1 MYILITLKRAE
12 KLLGIAVFTRCTET
26 PVSFTYISCKLLL
39 LLFFLTGRIH
49 IRLDCYI
56 VPEPGPQGGATNTK
70 ETSQAPQQPSN
81 TVITAAHSQDVV
93 TTQQVMNRI
102 ADWYIAIAPR
112 TQEGLSDFL
121 IYMEKVRKVLVVDK
135 ASGSLIITVECSSQ
149 EILDGLWQDYLTGHL
164 NEMAQQLLVTEDILR
179 EFGLLEVKLKI
190 TILEAEYL
198 ACRKCF
204 LHFQGEFWC
213 LFN

>member
-1 MYILITLKRAE
+1 M
-12 KLLGIAVFTRCTET
+12 
-26 PVSFTYISCKLLL
+26 
-39 LLFFLTGRIH
+39 
-49 IRLDCYI
+49 RLDCDI
-56 VPEPGPQGGATNTK
+56 VPEPEPQGGATNAK
-70 ETSQAPQQPSN
+70 EALQAPQLLPQQPSN
-81 TVITAAHSQDVV
+81 TVIAAAHPQDVV
-93 TTQQVMNRI
+93 TTQQVLNRI
-102 ADWYIAIAPR
+102 AVWYIDIVPR
-112 TQEGLSDFL
+112 TQEAPSNFLSF
-121 IYMEKVRKVLVVDK
+121 MEKVKKVLVVDK
-135 ASGSLIITVECSSQ
+135 ASGSLIITVECSSL

-164 NEMAQQLLVTEDILR
+164 NEMAQRLLVTEDILR

>member
-1 MYILITLKRAE
+1 MR
-12 KLLGIAVFTRCTET
+12 F
-26 PVSFTYISCKLLL
+26 
-39 LLFFLTGRIH
+39 
-49 IRLDCYI
+49 DCDVI
-56 VPEPGPQGGATNTK
+56 PEPGPQGGATNAK
-70 ETSQAPQQPSN
+70 EASQAPQVLPQQPSN
-81 TVITAAHSQDVV
+81 TVIAAAHPQDV
-93 TTQQVMNRI
+93 TTQGVLNRI
-102 ADWYIAIAPR
+102 ADWYINITPR
-112 TQEGLSDFL
+112 TQEGLSGFL
-121 IYMEKVRKVLVVDK
+121 SYMEKARNVLVVDK
-135 ASGSLIITVECSSQ
+135 ASGSLIITVECSSL